1 VVLDLMLLTKDADGS
16 VEASELRDAGDSE
29 VGQLRAA
36 DRGEPAR

>member
-1 VVLDLMLLTKDADGS
+1 
-16 VEASELRDAGDSE
+16 VETSELRDAGDSE